1 MANSEKKIAKIDVVI
16 GGVEAANNALEGM
29 KRKSKELKQ
38 EMLSLADEMENSI
51 GDPAKYDAAKKA
63 FDTLEKQAKS
73 LDKTIR
79 DVKTS
84 IFPIDKLMQDLS
96 GQTVR
101 TLNTMRKS
109 LGNSLLGLDPNKNKD
124 LSAFR
129 KIQEQI
135 RMVTDEI
142 ARRKGTIVEFKDI
155 MNQIGTTS
163 DKSLS
168 MAKQRLQE
176 LISTTGKSSQ
186 ELALYRQQLKQVT
199 DEENRRA
206 TEGAATTINKVNQGN
221 FTGTIAEA
229 KEAVRLIEQY
239 KQGLQTSDV
248 SGIKNADDAI
258 ETLNASLKKTTE
270 SVMTYDEAM
279 LAAEKVG
286 KGTFTGTYEDLDKV
300 RKSLEQYKKQLSVTD
315 TRKLDAVNIAL
326 GKINKATERAKS
338 EMVDVD
344 YVLKHIKSAPLEDLE
359 RAAKEL
365 QTRLNAAQRN
375 TQEFITTAARLRS
388 VQSEIK
394 NTSRLWEEH
403 ENVIIRTAKRLA
415 SYVLVY
421 AGFNQALSLLK
432 QMTRANLELSDSL
445 ADIQKTTGL
454 TTKQVAELSRSID
467 SIDTRTSQKALHDL
481 AYEAGK
487 LGISAQEDVY
497 SFVKAGN
504 QLLVALGEDL
514 GGAEAIKNLMKINAV
529 LGETQTLGIE
539 RALLATGSAINEVG
553 QNSTASEGYLVDFA
567 QRLSGIAAQSGLTM
581 AQLIGLGGTTDALG
595 QNVEVSATALNKFIV
610 SLQTNTRAVAQAAG
624 MSEESLAKMLKS
636 GETMR
641 AIVEVF
647 EGLGKRGGISELA
660 PLMGDLG
667 SDGARMVQVLAAI
680 ASNTT
685 MLRSQLYIAT
695 EGFREATSVTN
706 EYNIKNEDAMAILTR
721 MGNAIQ
727 EKFVNSTF
735 VSWLK
740 DVLYNISLIPAW
752 VERNYTVFRL
762 FASVLSG
769 MITAQ
774 LLLASKRVT
783 DFLKSLSVE
792 SIKKFITST
801 IALGRAFFSTALSA
815 QGAKKAIDAL
825 KLAFSSNWLG
835 FLANVLASVVTY
847 FMVFKDRVED
857 GVKAMT
863 DFNAQVIKE
872 TTSLNNLRA
881 AIERTNE
888 GTGERASLIQKLNDK
903 YGQYLGFVVT
913 ESNYVDKQKY
923 IYDKLNASIRE
934 TLALK
939 MQEKLTEGVMDKYTG
954 PLQKSIDKIRATLEE
969 IPGIG
974 AESADDAIYII
985 TSSMEKAIAEGT
997 NATQAAL
1004 DALKSKGFDMQRG
1017 MKGYNSLIFS
1027 IFDLEKIQKNIQKE
1041 IGATNKA
1048 LQGQADAAKEVR
1060 KELNLSE
1067 LRKMNNGILQSEDI
1081 TQLQTYVSIAGEYIK
1096 TLDKTGKMYQMYADN
1111 IVRAKARID
1120 KLSTSG
1126 DNIWGIGAT
1135 IQTASVSK
1143 LAATYKDMEDR
1154 IKALNVDADNYAET
1168 VKKYEKIRE
1177 DAREELARRGRNE
1190 KGTLL
1195 KGSTGGTG
1203 DSSGNKDLTD
1213 QRKAIKAQLA
1223 DFETIYKDFQRQ
1235 ITEQY
1240 NQGNLTETS
1249 FNNQMLANDLAYYQ
1263 DRQDILQDFLD
1274 GRNRI
1279 ISRSGKDISK
1289 ITDETLRSELSKNI
1303 SEDAAKSEQA
1313 LKKMADSVD
1322 QSMLRVMDKIAKA
1335 RQEWADKLEKSGSLG
1350 TIGEEGI
1357 SKTEQ
1362 ENRLKAIESFYSQLN
1377 RLTDE
1382 GLREKLSSDQL
1393 YGEEAQNLTA
1403 TQLSQL
1409 REQYQNY
1416 YDAINK
1422 LALNGAD
1429 KEWKRPGG
1437 RKEQYDNAERSQEQD
1452 VKLQSSLKAIGL
1464 GTDSMEEDSELA
1476 LLRLKM
1482 QAAQEYY
1489 DLVQSKGAESL
1500 EARQAIAEAQE
1511 ALDEKELEITQRKL
1525 ETMKEYTDAVV
1536 TFGEQMGEAAFGEV
1550 SDRKEAAKQ
1559 LLQTTL
1565 KLTKDLMMQEI
1576 QRMIF
1581 KKSIKGQEVALEQAT
1596 SQTILQTEG
1605 ATMIGSLTAT
1615 GVKTEADV
1623 VAGTASGAAKTIA
1636 QLGWWGIPLIAV
1648 ISAALNALLGAVLGG
1663 LSKSKSEVAAATGAT
1678 TGKRMATG
1686 MLTYAAGDYPVL
1698 GNDGQTYNAT
1708 YQKELKTGVYS
1719 GGAHFGIFSEKKP
1732 EMIVD
1737 GDTTRKLIVDYPHIY
1752 DAITTI
1758 AQHGRLKNAMPTFAA
1773 GDYPGGISSLTGIEA
1788 DAENE
1793 EASMSDYIQQ
1803 MQDTLAQSNEVNK
1816 QLLSAIRKG
1825 ITANINPYTNYEAQK
1840 RATKFIQKRGID

>member
-29 KRKSKELKQ
+29 RRKSKELKQ
-38 EMLSLADEMENSI
+38 EMLSLADEMKDSI

-124 LSAFR
+124 LSAFQ

-186 ELALYRQQLKQVT
+186 ELAMYRQQLKQVT

-258 ETLNASLKKTTE
+258 ETLNTSLKKTTE

-300 RKSLEQYKKQLSVTD
+300 RKSLEQYKKQLYVTD
-315 TRKLDAVNIAL
+315 TKKLDAVNIAL
-326 GKINKATERAKS
+326 GKINKATEQAKS
-338 EMVDVD
+338 EMIDVD
-344 YVLKHIKSAPLEDLE
+344 NVLKHIKSAPLEDLE

-365 QTRLNAAQRN
+365 QARLNAAQRN
-375 TQEFITTAARLRS
+375 TQEFITTAAQLRS

-421 AGFNQALSLLK
+421 AGFNQVLSLLK

-445 ADIQKTTGL
+445 ADIRKTTGL
-454 TTKQVAELSRSID
+454 TTKQVDELSRSID

-514 GGAEAIKNLMKINAV
+514 GGAEAIKNLMKINAF
-529 LGETQTLGIE
+529 LGETQTLGVE

-567 QRLSGIAAQSGLTM
+567 QRLSGIAAQSGITM

-624 MSEESLAKMLKS
+624 ISEQSLSKMLKS
-636 GETMR
+636 GETMQ

-667 SDGARMVQVLAAI
+667 SDGALMVQVLAAI

-685 MLRSQLYIAT
+685 MLRSQLYLAT
-695 EGFREATSVTN
+695 EGFKEATSVTN

-727 EKFVNSTF
+727 ENFVNSTF
-735 VSWLK
+735 VGWLK

-752 VERNYTVFRL
+752 VERNYTAFRIL
-762 FASVLSG
+762 VSVLSG
-769 MITAQ
+769 MVTQ
-774 LLLASKRVT
+774 LVLARIGVT
-783 DFLKSLSVE
+783 NFLKSLTID
-792 SIKKFITST
+792 SIKNFITST
-801 IALGRAFFSTALSA
+801 IALGKAFFSTAISA

-825 KLAFSSNWLG
+825 KLAFSTNWLG
-835 FLANVLASVVTY
+835 LLLNVLGAVVTY
-847 FMVFKDRVED
+847 FIAFKGRVED

-881 AIERTNE
+881 AIEHTNE

-985 TSSMEKAIAEGT
+985 TNSIEKALLEGGD
-997 NATQAAL
+997 AAKSAMDNL
-1004 DALKSKGFDMQRG
+1004 LKEGFDIQ
-1017 MKGYNSLIFS
+1017 KGKEYRSLILS
-1027 IFDLEKIQKNIQKE
+1027 IMDLTHVQQDVQKE
-1041 IGATNKA
+1041 IGVTNKA

-1081 TQLQTYVSIAGEYIK
+1081 TQLQTYVSIAAEYIK

-1154 IKALNVDADNYAET
+1154 IKALNVDAENYAET

-1195 KGSTGGTG
+1195 KGSTG
-1203 DSSGNKDLTD
+1203 DSSKNKDLTD

-1322 QSMLRVMDKIAKA
+1322 QSMLRVMDKITKA

-1350 TIGEEGI
+1350 TIGTEGI
-1357 SKTEQ
+1357 SKAEQ
-1362 ENRLKAIESFYSQLN
+1362 DNRLKAIESFYSQLN

-1382 GLREKLSSDQL
+1382 GLREKLSSDHL
-1393 YGEEAQNLTA
+1393 YGEGAQNLTE

-1422 LALNGAD
+1422 LALNEAD

-1452 VKLQSSLKAIGL
+1452 VKLQTSLKTIGL

-1500 EARQAIAEAQE
+1500 EARQSMAEAQE

-1623 VAGTASGAAKTIA
+1623 VAGTASGASKTIA
-1636 QLGWWGIPLIAV
+1636 ELGWWGIPLIAV
-1648 ISAALNALLGAVLGG
+1648 ISAALNALLGAVMGG

-1686 MLTYAAGDYPVL
+1686 MLTYATGDYPVL

-1788 DAENE
+1788 NAENE

-1816 QLLSAIRKG
+1816 QLLSTIRKG

-1840 RATKFIQKRGID
+1840 KATKFIQKRGID

>member
-1 MANSEKKIAKIDVVI
+1 MANLQKKIAKIDVVI
-16 GGVEAANNALEGM
+16 GGIEAANNALDGM
-29 KRKSKELKQ
+29 KKRSKELKQ
-38 EMLSLADEMENSI
+38 EMMSLADEMEKSM
-51 GDPAKYDAAKKA
+51 GDPAKYDAAKKS
-63 FDTLEKQAKS
+63 FTDIEKQVKS
-73 LDKTIR
+73 LDKAIKDT
-79 DVKTS
+79 KNA
-84 IFPIDKLMQDLS
+84 IFPIEELMQNLS

-109 LGNSLLGLDPNKNKD
+109 LGNSLLGLNPNKNKD
-124 LSAFR
+124 LSAFQ
-129 KIQEQI
+129 KLQEQI

-142 ARRKGTIVEFKDI
+142 ARRKGTIVDFKDI
-155 MNQIGTTS
+155 MGQIGTTS

-186 ELALYRQQLKQVT
+186 ELELYRQQLKQVT

-206 TEGAATTINKVNQGN
+206 TEGAAATIAKVNQGN

-229 KEAVRLIEQY
+229 KEAIKLIEQY
-239 KQGLQTSDV
+239 KQGLQTSDA

-258 ETLNASLKKTTE
+258 EILNTSLKKTTE
-270 SVMTYDEAM
+270 SIMTYDEAM
-279 LAAEKVG
+279 MAAQKVG
-286 KGTFTGTYEDLDKV
+286 QGTFTGTYEDLDKV
-300 RKSLEQYKKQLSVTD
+300 RKALEQYKRQLSVTD
-315 TRKLDAVNIAL
+315 TKKLEAVNIAL
-326 GKINKATERAKS
+326 RNVNKATEQAKS
-338 EMVDVD
+338 SMIDVD
-344 YVLKHIKSAPLEDLE
+344 KVINRIKSAPLEDLE
-359 RAAKEL
+359 RAAKQL
-365 QTRLNAAQRN
+365 QMQLNEAHRGTR
-375 TQEFITTAARLRS
+375 EFITTASKLRS

-394 NTSRLWEEH
+394 KTSRLWEEH
-403 ENVIIRTAKRLA
+403 ENVIIRTAKRLT

-454 TTKQVAELSRSID
+454 TTKQVSELSRAID
-467 SIDTRTSQKALHDL
+467 SIDTRTSQKELHDL
-481 AYEAGK
+481 AYQAGK

-514 GGAEAIKNLMKINAV
+514 GGTDAIKNLMKINAV
-529 LGETQTLGIE
+529 LGETQTLGVE
-539 RALLATGSAINEVG
+539 RALMATGSAINEVG
-553 QNSTASEGYLVDFA
+553 QNSTANEGYLVDFA
-567 QRLSGIAAQSGLTM
+567 QRLSGIAAQSGITM
-581 AQLIGLGGTTDALG
+581 AQLIGLGGTADALG
-595 QNVEVSATALNKFIV
+595 QNVEVSATALNKFII

-647 EGLGKRGGISELA
+647 EGLSKRGGIAELA
-660 PLMGDLG
+660 PIMGDLG

-695 EGFREATSVTN
+695 EGFKEATSVTN
-706 EYNIKNEDAMAILTR
+706 EYNIKNENAMAILTR
-721 MGNAIQ
+721 MGNTIQ

-735 VSWLK
+735 VGWLK
-740 DVLYNISLIPAW
+740 DVLYNISLIPSW
-752 VERNYTVFRL
+752 VERNYTSFRIL
-762 FASVLSG
+762 VSVLSG
-769 MITAQ
+769 MVTQ
-774 LLLASKRVT
+774 LILARIGVV
-783 DFLKSLSVE
+783 DFLKSLTVE
-792 SIKKFITST
+792 SIKKFIVNT
-801 IALGRAFFSTALSA
+801 ISLGRAFFTTATSA
-815 QGAKKAIDAL
+815 QGARKAIDAL
-825 KLAFSSNWLG
+825 KLAFSANWLG
-835 FLANVLASVVTY
+835 LLLNVLATVVTY
-847 FMVFKDRVED
+847 FIAFRDRVEE

-863 DFNAQVIKE
+863 DFNTQVVKE
-872 TTSLNNLRA
+872 STSLNNLRA
-881 AIERTNE
+881 AIERANE
-888 GTGERASLIQKLNDK
+888 GTGERASLIQRLNDR
-903 YGQYLGFVVT
+903 YGKYLGFVIT
-913 ESNYVDKQKY
+913 ESNYIDKQKY

-939 MQEKLTEGVMDKYTG
+939 MQEKLTENVVEKYTG
-954 PLQKSIDKIRATLEE
+954 PLQKAIDKIRNTLEE
-969 IPGIG
+969 IPDIG
-974 AESADDAIYII
+974 AESADDAIYLI
-985 TSSMEKAIAEGT
+985 TSTMEKAITEGT
-997 NATQAAL
+997 DATQAAIK
-1004 DALKSKGFDMQRG
+1004 ALNDKGFDVQWDIRAY
-1017 MKGYNSLIFS
+1017 KSLLFYIS
-1027 IFDLEKIQKNIQKE
+1027 SLEKVQKNIQKE
-1041 IGATNKA
+1041 IGTTSKA
-1048 LQGQADAAKEVR
+1048 LQGQADAAKAVS

-1067 LRKMNNGILQSEDI
+1067 LRKMNSGILQSEDI
-1081 TQLQTYVSIAGEYIK
+1081 TELQTYVSIAGEFIK

-1111 IVRAKARID
+1111 IAKAKTKID

-1126 DNIWGIGAT
+1126 DTIWGVGAT

-1154 IKALNVDADNYAET
+1154 IKSLNVDADNYADT

-1177 DAREELARRGRNE
+1177 DARKELANRGRNE

-1195 KGSTGGTG
+1195 KGSTG
-1203 DSSGNKDLTD
+1203 DSTANKDLTD
-1213 QRKAIKAQLA
+1213 QRKAIKARLA
-1223 DFETIYKDFQRQ
+1223 DFEAIYKDFQRQ
-1235 ITEQY
+1235 MTEQY

-1263 DRQDILQDFLD
+1263 DRQDVLQDFLD
-1274 GRNRI
+1274 GRTRI
-1279 ISRSGKDISK
+1279 ISRAGKDISK

-1303 SEDAAKSEQA
+1303 SEEAAKSEQA
-1313 LKKMADSVD
+1313 LKKMADSID
-1322 QSMLRVMDKIAKA
+1322 KSMLHVMDKITKA

-1350 TIGEEGI
+1350 IVGDQGI
-1357 SKTEQ
+1357 SRTEQ
-1362 ENRLKAIESFYSQLN
+1362 DSRLKAIESFYSQLDK
-1377 RLTDE
+1377 LTNE
-1382 GLREKLSSDQL
+1382 GLRRQLSSEQL
-1393 YGEEAQNLTA
+1393 YGEEAQRLTEA
-1403 TQLSQL
+1403 QLEQL

-1416 YDAINK
+1416 YDTINK
-1422 LALNGAD
+1422 LALAEAD

-1437 RKEQYDNAERSQEQD
+1437 RKEQYNNAERVQEQN
-1452 VKLQSSLKAIGL
+1452 VKMQSSFKIIGL
-1464 GTDSMEEDSELA
+1464 GTDSMEEDSELV

-1482 QAAQEYY
+1482 QAAKEYY

-1500 EARQAIAEAQE
+1500 AAREELAEAQA

-1525 ETMKEYTDAVV
+1525 ETMKQYTDAVV
-1536 TFGEQMGEAAFGEV
+1536 TFGEQMGEAASGEV

-1559 LLQTTL
+1559 LLQTTM

-1596 SQTILQTEG
+1596 SQSILQTEG
-1605 ATMIGSLTAT
+1605 STMIGSMTAT
-1615 GVKTEADV
+1615 GVKTQADV
-1623 VAGTASGAAKTIA
+1623 VAGTASGASKTIA
-1636 QLGWWGIPLIAV
+1636 ELGWWGIPLIAV
-1648 ISAALNALLGAVLGG
+1648 ISAALSALLGTVMGG

-1686 MLTYAAGDYPVL
+1686 MLTYAEGDYPVL
-1698 GNDGQTYNAT
+1698 GNDGQMYNAT

-1758 AQHGRLKNAMPTFAA
+1758 AQHGRLKNAMPTFAS
-1773 GDYPGGISSLTGIEA
+1773 GDYPAGINNIAGIEA
-1788 DAENE
+1788 NAENE
-1793 EASMSDYIQQ
+1793 EASMSIYMQQ
-1803 MQDTLAQSNEVNK
+1803 MQDTLTQSNEVNK
-1816 QLLSAIRKG
+1816 QLLTAIRKG
-1825 ITANINPYTNYEAQK
+1825 IVANINPYTNYEAQK
-1840 RATKFIQKRGID
+1840 KANKFIQKRGID